1 MTTFIEL
8 APHAFYLPGAVNVGV
23 AATAAGDAVLIDSGG
38 DKDYGRAIRKAV
50 AAAGLTVRAIVNTH
64 SHADHYGGNDY
75 LVRNLG
81 REPVSPLSRFS
92 VPVWAPTFE
101 EAILRYPFLEPMYLF
116 GGAAPLKGL
125 QNKWLMAKPSP
136 VDHVYDADDGQL
148 EIAGL
153 RLTLHRTDGHAVR
166 QVAIG
171 HGPVCYAAD
180 AFFGPDVLAKYEIP
194 FTHDVAGQIAALRAL
209 IDWPYD
215 WFVPGHGD
223 PVRRVDLPAAV
234 ERNLDAIHRAAT
246 LVRRA
251 VGAAATTSEVV
262 HAVTGALAAPPG
274 TLSTYFLMHSCVLAY
289 LAHLTD
295 QGAIE
300 PVVEGGALRW
310 QAR

>member
-1 MTTFIEL
+1 MTRLIEL

-23 AATAAGDAVLIDSGG
+23 AATAAHDAVLIDSGG

-50 AAAGLTVRAIVNTH
+50 EASGLTVRAIVNTH

-81 REPVSPLSRFS
+81 GAP

-101 EAILRYPFLEPMYLF
+101 EAILRYPSLEPMYLF

-136 VDHVYDADDGQL
+136 VDHVYDADDGLL

-171 HGPVCYAAD
+171 HGSVCYAAD
-180 AFFGPDVLAKYEIP
+180 AFFGAEVLAKYEIP
-194 FTHDVAGQIAALRAL
+194 FVHDVAGQIATLKALL
-209 IDWPYD
+209 EWPYD
-215 WFVPGHGD
+215 WFVPGHGE
-223 PVRRVDLPAAV
+223 PVRRADLPATV
-234 ERNLDAIHRAAT
+234 ERNLEAIRRAAAI
-246 LVRRA
+246 VRRA
-251 VGAAATTSEVV
+251 VGSFATTSEVV
-262 HAVTGALAAPPG
+262 HAITGALATPPT
-274 TLSTYFLMHSCVLAY
+274 TLATYFLMHSCVLAY

-295 QGAIE
+295 QGEVE

-310 QAR
+310 QPR